1 MAAQVNAAS
10 QEVQKQNLRS
20 VQAQANASAPIPVA
34 LPTQAEIVMKA
45 GGNRDGRVVKI
56 DQKEQKVLIQ
66 GGQEKRSIP
75 LGQIDKIVFPK
86 SAVVY
91 RSNGVQVIRGE
102 LPPAKGRRETWRGI
116 PMNAFRLLDPNKG
129 QADVKLESVLS
140 RDKLD
145 SIRSVIVGDGK
156 NKRQFVVDEMQ
167 FDVQKKTMTIAATPY
182 WVRRET
188 RNRVFLR
195 KYFVVARR
203 FAKKPGFFGG
213 SVSRTV

>member
-1 MAAQVNAAS
+1 MKRKTLSFLVVALFTGTAGMAAQVNAAS

-34 LPTQAEIVMKA
+34 LPTKAQIEMK
-45 GGNRDGRVVKI
+45 GGGIRDGRVLQI
-56 DQKEQKVLIQ
+56 DEKQQKVLIE
-66 GGQEKRSIP
+66 GGQQKLSIP

-86 SAVVY
+86 TAEFYLTNGAPVV
-91 RSNGVQVIRGE
+91 RGDRT
-102 LPPAKGRRETWRGI
+102 AKGRPETWRGI

-145 SIRSVIVGDGK
+145 SLRSVLVGDGK
-156 NKRQFVVDEMQ
+156 NKRQFVVDQMQ

-182 WVRRET
+182 
-188 RNRVFLR
+188 
-195 KYFVVARR
+195 
-203 FAKKPGFFGG
+203 
-213 SVSRTV
+213 